1 MFEILHIDD
10 AVIREVESERGS
22 ESGREKLLARVVI
35 VIE

>member
-22 ESGREKLLARVVI
+22 ESGREKLARVVI